1 MANLKTIRLSGVRQ
15 NNLKNFA
22 LEIPLEKFVCITG
35 PSGSG
40 KSSLAFDTLY
50 AEGYRRYVESLSTYA
65 RQFFEKVPKPD
76 IDSIENICPSIAL
89 QQKNPVRN
97 SRSTVGTSTEI
108 YDYLRLCFSKLGQSY
123 CPKCGELVKAD
134 TAQSAA
140 DAILGFLREKSDRAY
155 LGFFLKE
162 EAKVDQ
168 LIEKGFLRRLSS
180 ASSPEPIELESERG
194 KNLKA
199 KSLIVYDRLVVSMK
213 DRHRLVESLEGSFR
227 ESSGEAFI
235 FLSEA
240 KKILKFS
247 SEFRCAN
254 CDIAVPK
261 PSPLLF
267 SFNSPLG
274 ACPACKGFGNTLEY
288 DEKLLVPNTRLSL
301 DRGAVDPF
309 TKPIMKKAQ
318 KKLIEFAD
326 KMKIAVDAPWT
337 ELTEKER
344 KLLMHGQG
352 AYKGIV
358 GHFKKLEEK
367 KYKLHVRVFI
377 RRFQT
382 AFRCEVCKG
391 SRLRPE
397 ALFIKV
403 KGKTIFDLTVMSLEN
418 LEKWFAGISWT
429 PAEKTINREVL
440 RQLQSRLHFLNRMG
454 LQYLNLA
461 RLSKT
466 LSGGETQRILLSN
479 QLGSELS
486 GTLYVLDEPSIG
498 LHPTDRD
505 RLLDSLKDLIQMGNS
520 IVVVEHDLDTISKS
534 DTVIELGPGSGKNG
548 GEIIFN
554 GDYKDFR
561 KSGTLTAKYLRNESR
576 IELPKNIREGSAIW
590 LSIQGATENN
600 LRDVSLRLP
609 LHRLIGVSGVSGSGK
624 STLIHQT
631 LYNALARL
639 FYQSTE
645 TIGHFKKLFG
655 SDKLRGVVML
665 DQSPIGK
672 SARSIP
678 LTIIGA
684 YDDIRSLF
692 SSQLKAKRAGLAAR
706 DFSFNLPGGR
716 CETCQGEGVV
726 KTEMYF
732 LDDLYLT
739 CETCEGRR
747 FKKEILQIK
756 VRGKSIYDI
765 FQMTVSEA
773 RTFFADHRSLGDR
786 MELLEKVGLGYLQLG
801 QSSHTLSGGESQRLK
816 IASELMD
823 RKKKN
828 LLYILDEPTTGLH
841 ISEVGLLIKVLQDLV
856 ENGNTVVVIEHNI
869 DVLKSVDW
877 LVDMGPGAGE
887 NGGQIVAEGT
897 PQQISKSKTKTA
909 IYLKKAFEVAA

>member
-1 MANLKTIRLSGVRQ
+1 MKLSGVRQ
-15 NNLKNFA
+15 NNLKNLS
-22 LEIPLEKFVCITG
+22 LEIPLETFVCVTG

-76 IDSIENICPSIAL
+76 VDSVENICPSIAL

-108 YDYLRLCFSKLGQSY
+108 YDYLRLLFSKLGQSY
-123 CPKCGELVKAD
+123 CPNCGSLIKAD

-140 DAILGFLREKSDRAY
+140 DAILGFLGEKTDRAY
-155 LGFFLKE
+155 LGFFSKE
-162 EAKVDQ
+162 EAKADQ
-168 LIEKGFLRRLSS
+168 LIERGFLRRLSS
-180 ASSPEPIELESERG
+180 VSSPEPLELEAERG
-194 KNLKA
+194 KVLKA
-199 KSLIVYDRLVVSMK
+199 QSLIVYDRIIVTMK

-227 ESSGEAFI
+227 EGKGEAFI
-235 FLSEA
+235 FLSES
-240 KKILKFS
+240 KKLLKFS
-247 SEFRCAN
+247 SAFRCAT
-254 CDIAVPK
+254 CDIAVAK

-288 DEKLLVPNTRLSL
+288 DEKLLVPNPRLSL

-309 TKPIMKKAQ
+309 TKPIMKKGQ
-318 KKLIEFAD
+318 KKLIEFAE
-326 KMKIAVDAPWT
+326 KKQIATDAPWS
-337 ELTEKER
+337 ELTEKEK
-344 KLLMHGQG
+344 KLLMYGEG
-352 AYKGIV
+352 SYKGIV
-358 GHFKKLEEK
+358 GHFQKLETK
-367 KYKLHVRVFI
+367 KYKLHVRVFL
-377 RRFQT
+377 RRFQS

-397 ALFIKV
+397 ALYVKI
-403 KGKTIFDLTVMSLEN
+403 KGKTIFDVTEMSLEN
-418 LEKWFAGISWT
+418 LEKWFNGISWT
-429 PAEKTINREVL
+429 GAEAMINREVL
-440 RQLQSRLHFLNRMG
+440 RQIQSRLHFLNRMG

-461 RLSKT
+461 RLAKT
-466 LSGGETQRILLSN
+466 LSGGETQRILLAN

-520 IVVVEHDLDTISKS
+520 IVVVEHDLDTIRNAE
-534 DTVIELGPGSGKNG
+534 TVIELGPGSGRNG
-548 GEIIFN
+548 GEIVFN
-554 GDYKDFR
+554 GSYKDFI
-561 KSGTLTAKYLRNESR
+561 KSNTLTAKYARNEMR
-576 IELPKNIREGSAIW
+576 IDIPKKRRDGSALW

-600 LRDVSLRLP
+600 LKNVSLRLP
-609 LHRLIGVSGVSGSGK
+609 LHRLIGISGVSGSGK

-645 TIGHFKKLFG
+645 TIGRFKKLFG
-655 SDKLRGVVML
+655 ADKIRGVVML
-665 DQSPIGK
+665 DQSAIGK

-684 YDDIRSLF
+684 YDDVRAMFAAQSKSRSSGF
-692 SSQLKAKRAGLAAR
+692 NPR

-739 CETCEGRR
+739 CEECEGKR
-747 FKKEILQIK
+747 FKKEILKVK
-756 VRGKSIYDI
+756 VRGKNIYDI

-773 RTFFADHRSLGDR
+773 RVFFADHRSLGDR
-786 MELLEKVGLGYLQLG
+786 MEILERVGLGYLQLG

-823 RKKKN
+823 RRKKN
-828 LLYILDEPTTGLH
+828 VLYILDEPTTGLH
-841 ISEVGLLIKVLQDLV
+841 VSEVGMLIRLLQDLV
-856 ENGNTVVVIEHNI
+856 ESGNTVVVIEHNM

-877 LVDMGPGAGE
+877 LIEMGPGAGE
-887 NGGQIVAEGT
+887 KGGEIVAEGD
-897 PQQISKSKTKTA
+897 PEQIAKTKTKTGVF
-909 IYLKKAFEVAA
+909 LKKSLEAAA